1 MRNFKENVLSLAHL
15 PTWMLVIGFPI
26 YWLEM
31 FFHQQNYGITTPL
44 AWISFSVIA
53 GLAVVRACRS
63 FDGKKF
69 YASLDDGQM
78 QRMMIW
84 VGVGLCLVIVV
95 VGLYASLLPPHLVQE
110 EDVLNYHYTFPRQH
124 LLRNSFEHISWST
137 FDLLPYPIQSALA
150 PFWFATQLP
159 NKFPQFLF
167 FIAVPFLAIRLLTR
181 LGSNDLLKKILMVF
195 AIFGAHHVGI
205 QTGTAMLDI
214 VLVYL
219 FLAALDSIL
228 SGHWILAAIEFVFY
242 FWAKSFIPLQMIL
255 LAGALFICLLILK
268 RLGFQISLGF
278 SLQPLSTMR
287 IDKIVF
293 RKFLILFCVL
303 SVAVAGPFVWKSFYV
318 TGSPLFPFFVGTFS
332 PSRHVLN
339 SPWEW
344 EVLKQSA
351 DYYLSMKDAYGLPR
365 TALNF
370 LQHFWLLGVP
380 QQGVNNVFDY
390 PLGLVYLLCIGPFLW
405 LVSKKLLQ
413 KSIGIIPLFV
423 VLMWMSWWFGS
434 QQSRFLSVPLF
445 LMYILVI
452 AEIQC
457 VRGFFITILLALCST
472 TGSVFRA
479 HRTDFCK
486 SPVALLRTQDK
497 IILEM
502 NERFLADDSKAI
514 RIINYHQAAFAQFP
528 VRVIKEKIPY
538 VIPVKSDEE
547 NLTRILH

>member
-31 FFHQQNYGITTPL
+31 FFHQQNYGITTPW
-44 AWISFSVIA
+44 AWLLFALVA
-53 GLAVVRACRS
+53 GFALLQAKHS
-63 FDGKKF
+63 FDGKKVF
-69 YASLDDGQM
+69 ADLPQGQM
-78 QRMMIW
+78 QQLLIW
-84 VGVGLCLVIVV
+84 AGVGLCFVIVG

-124 LLRNSFEHISWST
+124 LLRNSFAYIRWST

-181 LGSNDLLKKILMVF
+181 LGSHDFLKKILVVL

-214 VLVYL
+214 VLAYL

-228 SGHWILAAIEFVFY
+228 CGYWILAAIEFVFY
-242 FWAKSFIPLQMIL
+242 FWAKSFIPLQMLL
-255 LAGALFICLLILK
+255 LAGALAICLLIFK

-278 SLQPLSTMR
+278 SLQPLSAMR
-287 IDKIVF
+287 INKTVLRNF
-293 RKFLILFCVL
+293 FILFCVL
-303 SVAVAGPFVWKSFYV
+303 SVAVAGPFVWKSFYA
-318 TGSPLFPFFVGTFS
+318 TGTPLFPFFVGMFS

-344 EVLKQSA
+344 EVLRQAA

-370 LQHFWLLGVP
+370 LEHFWLLGVP

-405 LVSKKLLQ
+405 LMSKRLLQ
-413 KSIGIIPLFV
+413 KSIGIIPLFI

-434 QQSRFLSVPLF
+434 QQSRFLFVPLF

-452 AEIQC
+452 TEIQC
-457 VRGFFITILLALCST
+457 VRIFFVTILLALCST

-479 HRTDFCK
+479 HRPDFCK

-502 NERFLADDSKAI
+502 NKRFLADDSKAI
-514 RIINYHQAAFAQFP
+514 RIIDYHQAAFAQFP

-538 VIPVKSDEE
+538 VIPMKTDEE
-547 NLTRILH
+547 NLTIHE